1 MKMNTKVK
9 GALLIFFFLS
19 GLCLLGQSF
28 GPDQAGLQPNLD
40 AFNLNPLTEGHILG
54 TDSLGHDLFTIACLG
69 ARNSLAIG
77 LISALIAVGFGTL
90 WGAAASL
97 AGSGV
102 STLMMRIV
110 DALLAI
116 PSLILLLALTAL
128 IKTPEFTQRLPVEM
142 LELLGV
148 TRSSL
153 GLIPLLS
160 IIVVISA
167 TSWLEAARIA
177 YTKISALALEEYI
190 EAAVS
195 LGAGRIWLLLRHLLP
210 NARRIILIQVILL
223 VSDAVVMEAGLSF
236 LGLGPGP
243 ATPSW
248 GGMLRQAQSD
258 FFYANWWAPLIP
270 SLLISL
276 TILSINLFGEGML
289 EERS

>member
-1 MKMNTKVK
+1 
-9 GALLIFFFLS
+9 
-19 GLCLLGQSF
+19 
-28 GPDQAGLQPNLD
+28 
-40 AFNLNPLTEGHILG
+40 
-54 TDSLGHDLFTIACLG
+54 
-69 ARNSLAIG
+69 
-77 LISALIAVGFGTL
+77 
-90 WGAAASL
+90 
-97 AGSGV
+97 
-102 STLMMRIV
+102 MMRIV

-243 ATPSW
+243 ATPS
-248 GGMLRQAQSD
+248 
-258 FFYANWWAPLIP
+258 
-270 SLLISL
+270 
-276 TILSINLFGEGML
+276 
-289 EERS
+289 